1 MIEDVR
7 NAKAFLFGHESI
19 CDLDEMTTFWREL
32 RVASKAVNSSSLED
46 AIESFKLENN
56 RAPNNDSYFL

>member
-1 MIEDVR
+1 
-7 NAKAFLFGHESI
+7 
-19 CDLDEMTTFWREL
+19 MTTFWREL